1 MLQFSP
7 WGIYIIAIYV
17 YTTGGLIYID
27 SINIPYS
34 LYKQSTQLLA
44 NGVMR
49 KIFLAGQK
57 ADTKH
62 MRCNEGMKKG
72 EKSTMKA
79 HEVAS

>member
-44 NGVMR
+44 MV
-49 KIFLAGQK
+49 
-57 ADTKH
+57 
-62 MRCNEGMKKG
+62 
-72 EKSTMKA
+72 
-79 HEVAS
+79 